1 MVKNLPRWLLLGF
14 LVLAACAPAETT
26 PTEVEPELS
35 FVAQMSMFEEGKL
48 HFELGVA
55 NEANRDQPMIEDVNI
70 QATITDEAG
79 KIRNQMRIVDIG
91 PIAAGDA
98 EFPLTYEAVY
108 DPGRYVVSLTGEVL
122 PSTTFPLE
130 IREEDGIRKL
140 AAPPEV
146 INPHTEF
153 TIDAPELDL

>member
-1 MVKNLPRWLLLGF
+1 MFRKRQHWLIFTLII
-14 LVLAACAPAETT
+14 LAACAPVEGT
-26 PTEVEPELS
+26 PEAPEPELS
-35 FVAQMSMFEEGKL
+35 FTPKLTMFEEGKV
-48 HFELGVA
+48 HFELGIA
-55 NEANRDQPMIEDVNI
+55 NEAERDQPMIEDVNI

-79 KIRNQMRIVDIG
+79 KIRNQLRIVDIG
-91 PIAAGDA
+91 PISQGES

-122 PSTTFPLE
+122 PSMTFPIE

-146 INPHTEF
+146 IDPHTEF